1 MDYLYLTL
9 CVFNAYLSYTATMLN
24 IVAIY
29 TIRKTLSLPK
39 SLKELLL
46 SPALSDLGVVSQVAQ
61 NDQGESVQRKRKSA
75 MASFYVYLVF
85 IACSLPDICVLII
98 IATNSEPRI
107 DKKTFEVLHSDPVV
121 SEFNPESINLL
132 LEDETHPAH
141 YCRHTSIS
149 FFKSHLEK
157 APP

>member
-1 MDYLYLTL
+1 MYVSFVIIISACIVTATSLSVKLYLTL
-9 CVFNAYLSYTATMLN
+9 RRHINQIQV
-24 IVAIY
+24 
-29 TIRKTLSLPK
+29 P
-39 SLKELLL
+39 
-46 SPALSDLGVVSQVAQ
+46 QVAQ

-75 MASFYVYLVF
+75 MASFNVYLVF
-85 IACSLPDICVLII
+85 IACYLPDICVLII

-107 DKKTFEVLHSDPVV
+107 DKKHLKSYPVV
-121 SEFNPESINLL
+121 SEFNPKSINLL

-149 FFKSHLEK
+149 FLKSHLKK